1 MSTFEKVGKKV
12 RKMGEKVGEKFG
24 TSKSIKKYAKPF
36 SGKNYFEI
44 EKCLIE
50 FEPAEL
56 KDIYSGYP
64 EKVSGTTTGKQEC
77 LKKFADKRVAEE
89 VERIKRKKISQI
101 TDDDLLELKPAI
113 ESRKFKE
120 LKIQIEKSKKYL
132 QKIEDGRTKYTG
144 EEMFDPL
151 RIERFTKVD
160 TSKVPGSDESDEM
173 HTPKIII
180 EEPTIEDILDTNG
193 KAYINWRSEILSFQH
208 GFKGGKSRKM
218 NRKRRRQRKTRRY

>member
-1 MSTFEKVGKKV
+1 
-12 RKMGEKVGEKFG
+12 MGEKVGEKFG

-36 SGKNYFEI
+36 SGKNYVEI

-56 KDIYSGYP
+56 KDIYSGHP
-64 EKVSGTTTGKQEC
+64 EKVSGTTTDKQEC
-77 LKKFADKRVAEE
+77 LKKFADKRVAE

-101 TDDDLLELKPAI
+101 TEDDLLELKPAI

-160 TSKVPGSDESDEM
+160 TSKVPASDESDEM
-173 HTPKIII
+173 YTPKIII
-180 EEPTIEDILDTNG
+180 EEPTID
-193 KAYINWRSEILSFQH
+193 EILNSK
-208 GFKGGKSRKM
+208 GIAYLTWKDSLESNKKGGKSRKM
-218 NRKRRRQRKTRRY
+218 NRKTRRQRKTRKY